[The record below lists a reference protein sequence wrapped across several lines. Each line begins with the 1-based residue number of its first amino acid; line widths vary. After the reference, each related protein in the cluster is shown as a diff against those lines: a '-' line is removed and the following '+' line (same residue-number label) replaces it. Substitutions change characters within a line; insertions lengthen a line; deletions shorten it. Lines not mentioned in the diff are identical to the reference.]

1 MPYQP
6 TVLATPWSY
15 PSRAPTHL
23 SIKTSAVSDSLPSWS
38 LTSSLERREVDER
51 SGQPQFPGETRCSEK
66 IREETRRGRLIE
78 GKKEKKQP
86 RVERSVEPGSKQCEV
101 WKEESGVNS
110 EIPTLFG
117 P

>member
-1 MPYQP
+1 MFG
-6 TVLATPWSY
+6 
-15 PSRAPTHL
+15 
-23 SIKTSAVSDSLPSWS
+23 KDK
-38 LTSSLERREVDER
+38 
-51 SGQPQFPGETRCSEK
+51 G
-66 IREETRRGRLIE
+66 RGRLIE